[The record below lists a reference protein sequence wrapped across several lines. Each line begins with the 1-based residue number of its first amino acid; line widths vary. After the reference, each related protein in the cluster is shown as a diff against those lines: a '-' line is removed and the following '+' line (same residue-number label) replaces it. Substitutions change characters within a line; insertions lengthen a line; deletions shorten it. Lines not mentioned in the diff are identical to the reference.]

1 MAYEYPDKNDSLT
14 VQLID
19 TEYDGSYWAESEEFV
34 LSKAIESI
42 SALKEKDDEKRLLD
56 VGCGKGRLIQVF
68 APYVDTITAVEPDL
82 NRFSEAAQQGINV
95 SAAYSKDV
103 DVIHGDISS
112 VEPHLKF
119 DVILS
124 SHVLQHITRS
134 MTKELVE
141 SMSDKLEEDGLL
153 ILTTTHTTGEDQF
166 FKEEWNAGMR
176 SSQPIT
182 AENFDATFFKEGA
195 LPVRIFSEDT
205 IINLAQSCNLSLE
218 KIYCYH
224 FKGHKSVE
232 DDLVANRTHD
242 TGSARDVM
250 YIFRKKKTRITA
262 NIGYHF
268 NFSIYD
274 EKVGLRTDD
283 EQELRDS
290 IKSTFK
296 DVIFYDDAAAMNEPI
311 LRELHISEDFLHG
324 SNLPFNCFRALI
336 KDYDLKFEGFDVFD
350 SGVLLTVFPE
360 NDTVQLSVGLSLRD
374 TTIDDLVYMRHVQG
388 NGAKLRNK
396 DNRLLSVSDIYDEI
410 KNSLGRSVTDKEDG
424 YIIEIKSIG
433 DESNVDSII
442 QNYCKPL
449 YGIMCGDEG
458 WRHVPKNLALER
470 LSNQWGSRE
479 FVRLISFGANT
490 MLINLSTGT
499 AAVAYRANRK
509 NFDNRYYGDMN
520 PYFLIDSN
528 FAGINHGAFFS
539 VELVMVIKTICS
551 RILRK
556 QAILHK
562 TTNTNVQDDIKQ
574 TKLFRSELLTTLRK
588 VESISISEV
597 GEMEKIL
604 LVSHDI
610 EPSIEKIKYLL
621 ELVESEL
628 DLLYQ
633 NSTNRLVNILTIV
646 GLILSVIGV
655 AADIYGAI

>member
-1 MAYEYPDKNDSLT
+1 MAYEYPDKNDQLT

-19 TEYDGSYWAESEEFV
+19 TEYDSSYWAESEDFV
-34 LSKAIESI
+34 LSKAIETV
-42 SALKEKDDEKRLLD
+42 SALREKDDEKRLLD
-56 VGCGKGRLIQVF
+56 VGCGKGRLLQVF

-82 NRFSEAAQQGINV
+82 SRFAEASQQGINI
-95 SAAYSKDV
+95 SSDYSKDV
-103 DVIHGDISS
+103 NVIHGDISS
-112 VEPHLKF
+112 VEPYLKF

-134 MTKELVE
+134 MTKELME

-166 FKEEWNAGMR
+166 FKEEWKDGMR
-176 SSQPIT
+176 SCQPIT
-182 AENFDATFFKEGA
+182 AESFDQLFSAEGI
-195 LPVRIFSEDT
+195 LPVRIFSENT
-205 IINLAQSCNLSLE
+205 IVKLAKSCNLVLE
-218 KIYCYH
+218 KTYCYH
-224 FKGHKSVE
+224 FKGHNSVE
-232 DDLVANRTHD
+232 DDSLANKNHD
-242 TGSARDVM
+242 TSSARDVM

-283 EQELRDS
+283 EQELRNS
-290 IKSTFK
+290 IKSNFK
-296 DVIFYDDAAAMNEPI
+296 DVVFYDDEAAMKEPI
-311 LRELHISEDFLHG
+311 LRDLHTSEGFLHG
-324 SNLPFNCFRALI
+324 NNLPFNCFRVLI
-336 KDYDLKFEGFDVFD
+336 KDYDLKFDGFDVFD
-350 SGVLLTVFPE
+350 SGVLLTVFSE

-374 TTIDDLVYMRHVQG
+374 TTIDDLVYLRHVQG

-396 DNRLLSVSDIYDEI
+396 DNRLLSVSDIYNEV
-410 KNSLGRSVTDKEDG
+410 KGSLERAVTDKEDG

-433 DESNVDSII
+433 DESDVDSII
-442 QNYCKPL
+442 KNYCKPL

-458 WRHVPKNLALER
+458 WRHVPSELALER

-479 FVRLISFGANT
+479 FVRLVSFGSNT
-490 MLINLSTGT
+490 MLLNLSNSA
-499 AAVAYRANRK
+499 AAVTYRANRK

-539 VELVMVIKTICS
+539 LELVMVIKTICS

-562 TTNTNVQDDIKQ
+562 TTNPKVQEDIKQ

-621 ELVESEL
+621 DLVESEL